1 MNDDVAR
8 MCGGKI
14 RHPNRRRAL
23 GHLRALA
30 AANKAVDTRLNVYR
44 CPFCLAWHV
53 GHRPR

>member
-1 MNDDVAR
+1 MSGDIAR

-14 RHPNRRRAL
+14 RHPNRRRAA

-30 AANKAVDTRLNVYR
+30 AAGKAVAARLNVYR
-44 CPFCLAWHV
+44 CPVCLDWHV